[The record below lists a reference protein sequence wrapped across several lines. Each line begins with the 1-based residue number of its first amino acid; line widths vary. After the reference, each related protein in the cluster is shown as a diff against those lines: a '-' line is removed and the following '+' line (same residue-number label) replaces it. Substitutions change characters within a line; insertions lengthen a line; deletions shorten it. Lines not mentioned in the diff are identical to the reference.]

1 MPHPDPSSPL
11 LVTGVAL
18 ILALAVVA
26 LLLVGRRVLR
36 VRSAP
41 ATIKLDV
48 RPPDGRAPDVGA
60 PDVRNMV
67 RAWLVAAPDHAVTL
81 QRMMREHGQLRARA
95 DAAEQELAP
104 LRDRAVLAE
113 QQCEE
118 LRQELSRRTDQL
130 EELRKD
136 WDEVTQRISQVLL
149 DVLEKRHDEH

>member
-1 MPHPDPSSPL
+1 
-11 LVTGVAL
+11 VTGVAL
-18 ILALAVVA
+18 ILALAVVV
-26 LLLVGRRVLR
+26 LLLVRRRVLR

-41 ATIKLDV
+41 ATSKPDV
-48 RPPDGRAPDVGA
+48 RPLDGRAPDG
-60 PDVRNMV
+60 RNMV

-118 LRQELSRRTDQL
+118 LRQELSRRTDQI

>member
-48 RPPDGRAPDVGA
+48 RPPDGRA

>member
-1 MPHPDPSSPL
+1 L

-48 RPPDGRAPDVGA
+48 RPPDGRAPDVRA